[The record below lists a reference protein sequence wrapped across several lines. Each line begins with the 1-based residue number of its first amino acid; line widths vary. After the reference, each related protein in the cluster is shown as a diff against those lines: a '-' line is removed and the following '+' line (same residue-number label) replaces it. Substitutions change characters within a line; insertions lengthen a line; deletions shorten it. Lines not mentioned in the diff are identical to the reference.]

1 MGEAQEIDL
10 KASDE
15 IAQAGMVLVEQ
26 VGMTLLSDA
35 YKFPKSSGGKMET
48 DDLGTVKIDGAVDQ
62 VIKMKML
69 YKQDEASKY
78 IGSWNHLDIEDSSG
92 VPMMTVDKVN
102 GGYLLDI
109 LLTNKLGTHADFR
122 GANGDL
128 KVQMD
133 GRTALIPHDATK
145 PAEGSNFN
153 NVVPNMGVADST
165 STIKDP
171 DGNYI
176 GEMRLLA
183 KPKKGADNVLD
194 IVASYSKGET
204 QLGSVQMILTIDPK
218 NVRKGDYKIIMHDP
232 PPPPP
237 VCPQCPG
244 TVGKTGAAPESG
256 AGQQG
261 IMPALPL
268 PRNFEQRLFQPR

>member
-35 YKFPKSSGGKMET
+35 YKFPKTSGGKMET
-48 DDLGTVKIDGAVDQ
+48 DDLGTVKVDGVVDQ

-78 IGSWNHLDIEDSSG
+78 IGSWNHLDIKDSTG

-122 GANGDL
+122 GADGQL

-133 GRTALIPHDATK
+133 GLTALIPNDAAK
-145 PAEGSNFN
+145 PAEGKSLN
-153 NVVPNMGVADST
+153 NMVPNMGVADAT
-165 STIKDP
+165 NRIKDA
-171 DGNYI
+171 DGNYLAD
-176 GEMRLLA
+176 MRMVA
-183 KPKKGADNVLD
+183 KPKGEGNVLD
-194 IVASYSKGET
+194 IVATLSRGET

-218 NVRKGDYKIIMHDP
+218 NIKKGDYKIIMHDP
-232 PPPPP
+232 PPPEPP
-237 VCPQCPG
+237 APAPKG
-244 TVGKTGAAPESG
+244 TDTGKTAAPG
-256 AGQQG
+256 NQG
-261 IMPALPL
+261 IAQPGLMPMPPL
-268 PRNFEQRLFQPR
+268 PRNFEPRLFEPR

>member
-26 VGMTLLSDA
+26 VGMTLLNDA
-35 YKFPKSSGGKMET
+35 YKFPKTSGGKMET
-48 DDLGTVKIDGAVDQ
+48 DDLGTVKVDGAVDQ

-78 IGSWNHLDIEDSSG
+78 IGSWNHLDIKDSTG
-92 VPMMTVDKVN
+92 IPMMTVDKVN

-122 GANGDL
+122 GSDGRL
-128 KVQMD
+128 MVQMD
-133 GRTALIPHDATK
+133 GRTSLIPNDAAK
-145 PAEGSNFN
+145 PAEGKSLENM
-153 NVVPNMGVADST
+153 VPNMGVADASG
-165 STIKDP
+165 TIKDP
-171 DGNYI
+171 DGNYLGDI
-176 GEMRLLA
+176 RLVA
-183 KPKKGADNVLD
+183 KPRGSGNVLD
-194 IVASYSKGET
+194 IVATMSKGET

-218 NVRKGDYKIIMHDP
+218 NIRKGDYKIFMHDP

-237 VCPQCPG
+237 APLPG
-244 TVGKTGAAPESG
+244 TDQNGKTAAPVNRG
-256 AGQQG
+256 LAQPGL
-261 IMPALPL
+261 MPVPPL
-268 PRNFEQRLFQPR
+268 PRNFEPRLFEAR

>member
-26 VGMTLLSDA
+26 VGITLLNDA
-35 YKFPKSSGGKMET
+35 YKLPKMSGGKMET
-48 DDLGTVKIDGAVDQ
+48 DDMGTVKVDGVVDQ
-62 VIKMKML
+62 VIKMRML

-78 IGSWNHLDIEDSSG
+78 IGSWNHLDIKDSAG

-128 KVQMD
+128 KIQMD
-133 GRTALIPHDATK
+133 GRQSLIPHDATK
-145 PAEGSNFN
+145 PAEGKTLENM
-153 NVVPNMGVADST
+153 VPSMGVADAA

-176 GEMRLLA
+176 GDIRLLA
-183 KPKKGADNVLD
+183 KPKKGTDNVLD
-194 IVASYSKGET
+194 IVATMSRGET
-204 QLGSVQMILTIDPK
+204 QLGAVQMILTIDPK
-218 NVRKGDYKIIMHDP
+218 NIRKGDYKIIMHDP

-237 VCPQCPG
+237 VCPTCPG
-244 TVGKTGAAPESG
+244 TGAKPTIAAPAQPG
-256 AGQQG
+256 AL
-261 IMPALPL
+261 PNLPL
-268 PRNFEQRLFQPR
+268 PRNFEPRLFEPR